1 MSKLTGKRKHD
12 FLAHVVRQ
20 EPSVDPSIAAQLTER
35 LDRSIRSV
43 RVTKADLAGLKA
55 GSPKPQK
62 SAAPVIAKPSAAP
75 FDPYAFNAIL
85 VFKRSGREGLAAKL
99 AALGDPSQ
107 LRQLA
112 EAQLIGLDQD
122 MRTGTVDIDELREAV
137 LRGVERLVADRRA
150 AAS

>member
-1 MSKLTGKRKHD
+1 MSKLIGRRKQD
-12 FLAHVVRQ
+12 YLAHVVRQ
-20 EPSVDPSIAAQLTER
+20 EPSIDAAAAANLTQR
-35 LDRSIRSV
+35 LDSAIRSL
-43 RVTKADLAGLKA
+43 RVTKADLAGLKVETA
-55 GSPKPQK
+55 AK
-62 SAAPVIAKPSAAP
+62 SGVTLAAAKPSSGP

-85 VFKRSGREGLAAKL
+85 TFKRAGRDALIAKL
-99 AALGDPSQ
+99 AEIGEISH

-122 MRTGTVDIDELREAV
+122 MRVGPVEIEDLREAV